1 MRRASIVTIVVF
13 ASALSAQTATRM
25 AWQEFAKDPARVASF
40 RKAVAV
46 MRARSTA
53 TPASADYRGSWEY
66 WGAMHGYFGTTSPTG
81 TKEAWMA
88 RFGYSPTSP
97 YLANGKNLTPPD
109 SIATTVWAQCQHGT

>member
-46 MRARSTA
+46 MRARRSVLPTRFQARTTRTPVRSSSSRCATDRERGPCPSPDRYRAVKPSTR
-53 TPASADYRGSWEY
+53 SSSWADGVRPI
-66 WGAMHGYFGTTSPTG
+66 SPSRRSR
-81 TKEAWMA
+81 K
-88 RFGYSPTSP
+88 RR
-97 YLANGKNLTPPD
+97 
-109 SIATTVWAQCQHGT
+109 